1 VLDNRQKSWATCEA
15 VPFNLAVRG
24 SNVVRIIDQSHLE
37 RNRHSVQHR
46 CEIDKLSLQFH
57 FNDEQECAFKIVANH
72 SVILSL
78 AQLKMYIGGM
88 GGTGKSQ
95 VLKAICAFFSQC
107 NENHRFLVVAPT
119 GSAAALLAGSTYH
132 SMLGINKKT
141 GKVSNKVLA
150 QVRSRLA
157 GVDYIFLD
165 KVSMLSS
172 HSMYKIS
179 AQLCKVLNQPETAFG
194 GMNMIFAGDF
204 GQLPPPMGGEN
215 VSLYSHVIEHSA
227 TSLHAQEEAMGR
239 ALWHQVTSV
248 VMLRKN
254 MRQQSCSI
262 QDDKLCSALENL
274 RYKDCKMADI
284 QFLQSRVSSFRMGKV
299 SICDARFNNVAI
311 ITAKNVQKD
320 EINKLG
326 CIKFAAQTNQTLTH
340 FFSEDML
347 KTNDD
352 DSHKQR
358 IWRKG
363 LHQVKT
369 ISDSLQ
375 KAL

>member
-1 VLDNRQKSWATCEA
+1 
-15 VPFNLAVRG
+15 
-24 SNVVRIIDQSHLE
+24 
-37 RNRHSVQHR
+37 
-46 CEIDKLSLQFH
+46 
-57 FNDEQECAFKIVANH
+57 
-72 SVILSL
+72 
-78 AQLKMYIGGM
+78 
-88 GGTGKSQ
+88 
-95 VLKAICAFFSQC
+95 
-107 NENHRFLVVAPT
+107 
-119 GSAAALLAGSTYH
+119 
-132 SMLGINKKT
+132 
-141 GKVSNKVLA
+141 
-150 QVRSRLA
+150 
-157 GVDYIFLD
+157 
-165 KVSMLSS
+165 
-172 HSMYKIS
+172 
-179 AQLCKVLNQPETAFG
+179 
-194 GMNMIFAGDF
+194 
-204 GQLPPPMGGEN
+204 
-215 VSLYSHVIEHSA
+215 
-227 TSLHAQEEAMGR
+227 
-239 ALWHQVTSV
+239 
-248 VMLRKN
+248 
-254 MRQQSCSI
+254 
-262 QDDKLCSALENL
+262 
-274 RYKDCKMADI
+274 MADI